1 MISEIF
7 FQRKARSYLF
17 SKACWLFSQK
27 IYFLFVCFFFLT
39 ACKLDTVDAR
49 DHIFF
54 LKKACERKCTRPTHF
69 FEVFCYLNT
78 CIFLWGIFA
87 IYMHIQGILLPKHTY
102 IYFEVFLLYTCI
114 SKVFSL
120 PKHTYIFCEVWLPY
134 ELVLVLF
141 KFLGSW
147 VMSHHFL
154 LFSKPFLHHFNYWL
168 VLIVN

>member
-120 PKHTYIFCEVWLPY
+120 PKHTYIYFVRYFCYIHAYLRYFHYLNTHTYILWGMTTLRACAY
-134 ELVLVLF
+134 F
-141 KFLGSW
+141 
-147 VMSHHFL
+147 
-154 LFSKPFLHHFNYWL
+154 
-168 VLIVN
+168 I